1 MEGNIKDEL
10 LFKNS
15 SKMNEDEIQVFQKFA
30 LKKTI
35 IIASICL
42 ILGFAIIGALVC
54 FVELFLGITIIV
66 AGVLGG
72 AVLMPFLMK
81 DSVKKQN
88 TLTLGDRKYLNHFEF
103 YNDYIF
109 VTSEATTS
117 KESNDYQ
124 EVASQKV
131 FYNDL
136 VQVVVYKTYLF
147 IYINKAQSFVLN
159 QRGMTK
165 GTAGELVDFLKDK
178 GLKMVDKAGKVD
190 ESQIIK
196 NKKAK

>member
-1 MEGNIKDEL
+1 MEENKNDEI

-35 IIASICL
+35 IISSVCL
-42 ILGFAIIGALVC
+42 IAAFAVIGALVC
-54 FVELFLGITIIV
+54 LAELFLGITIIV

-81 DSVKKQN
+81 DSIKKQN
-88 TLTLGDRKYLNHFEF
+88 TLTLGDKKYLNHFEF

-109 VTSEATTS
+109 VTSEATSS

-131 FYNDL
+131 FYKDL
-136 VQVVVYKTYLF
+136 VQVVMYKTYLF

-159 QRGMTK
+159 QRGMTQ
-165 GTAGELVDFLKDK
+165 GTVGELIPFLKEK
-178 GLKMVDKAGKVD
+178 GLKIIDKSGKVD
-190 ESQIIK
+190 ESTIIK
-196 NKKAK
+196 NKKAN